1 MLFSHEGK
9 DRSFRE
15 NAFAAIALSGVA
27 GFVNSAGFLAVGVYT
42 SHVTGSVSHLASAGA
57 EGAWSVMSELALL
70 VGAFFFGA
78 FASSMMVELTNLTRW
93 RNESRFALPFLVQ
106 VGILTAIAAWGF
118 THGDLDGWLKAL
130 GIETGFPSQSPPPLQ
145 LFAYALSAS
154 MGMQNALLT
163 RVSGAVV
170 RTTHLTGVVTDLGLE
185 TAGLVSAVLQWI
197 RHRWLGGT
205 QRSLHSVLDLRRF
218 LVHGGIVLSFVTCGV
233 AGALAYRAV
242 GYASFLFPA
251 VALLMLGMTSVM
263 RLAIESQERLWSLVT
278 TEVPWRRGR
287 NGLRLA
293 TRLFRFDRKNSEPVK
308 RAERPAND
316 RSAGSREVRQHPSGD
331 RSVEPLVAPSPPAEN
346 DATPLAIGAPTP
358 AGDCLESPAAAPPPG
373 SPEPER

>member
-15 NAFAAIALSGVA
+15 NAVAAIALSGVA

-42 SHVTGSVSHLASAGA
+42 SHVTGSFSRLASAGA
-57 EGAWSVMSELALL
+57 DGAWAAAGDLALL
-70 VGAFFFGA
+70 VGAFFLGA

-106 VGILTAIAAWGF
+106 VGILSAIAGWGF
-118 THGDLDGWLKAL
+118 SHGDLDGWLKLL
-130 GIETGFPSQSPPPLQ
+130 GIETGLPSRSPPPHQ
-145 LFAYALSAS
+145 LFSYLLSGS

-185 TAGLVSAVLQWI
+185 SAGLFSATLQWI

-205 QRSLHSVLDLRRF
+205 QRSLRSVLDLRRF
-218 LVHGGIVLSFVTCGV
+218 LVHGGIVLSFVTNGV
-233 AGALAYRAV
+233 VGALAYRAV
-242 GYASFLFPA
+242 GYAAFLFPA

-263 RLAIESQERLWSLVT
+263 RLAIESQERLWSLVI
-278 TEVPWRRGR
+278 TEAPWRRRWNRRREGAEGIR
-287 NGLRLA
+287 VDHPDPAADSDPRGSQPQSTLPA
-293 TRLFRFDRKNSEPVK
+293 DRIEAPT
-308 RAERPAND
+308 AAPA
-316 RSAGSREVRQHPSGD
+316 
-331 RSVEPLVAPSPPAEN
+331 
-346 DATPLAIGAPTP
+346 APTP
-358 AGDCLESPAAAPPPG
+358 AAS
-373 SPEPER
+373 EPER